1 MSDAGA
7 RTQLQPA
14 FLLHRRPYA
23 NDSLLL
29 ECFVA
34 GVGRFPAIARG
45 VSARKGQGRA
55 LLQPFTPL
63 LIRWSGRGEVRS
75 LNRYEAS
82 GRPYPLQGK
91 ALYCGFYLNEL
102 LMRLLQRS
110 DPHERLFGLYAG
122 VLTQLAA
129 GDAMEHLLRHF
140 ELSLLQELG
149 YGMILDRD
157 IENDAPIR
165 PDRRYHYRLEQ
176 GPVPAGG
183 GEPAITGSTLLALC
197 QGDTLSSAGAR
208 EARFL
213 LRRVLAHYLGDRPLR
228 SRELFRAFSSIGVS
242 LGSPAI
248 HQ

>member
-1 MSDAGA
+1 MVNEP

-14 FLLHRRPYA
+14 FLLHRRPYS
-23 NDSLLL
+23 NNSLLL

-34 GVGRFPAIARG
+34 GAGRFPAIARG

-75 LNRYEAS
+75 LNQYEAS
-82 GRPYPLQGK
+82 GRSYPLQGR

-110 DPHERLFGLYAG
+110 DPHERLFALYADT
-122 VLTQLAA
+122 LAQLAV
-129 GDAMEHLLRHF
+129 GDSLEPLLRRF

-157 IENDAPIR
+157 IETDTPIQPER
-165 PDRRYHYRLEQ
+165 HYHYRLEQ
-176 GPVPAGG
+176 GPAPADDGDKSVV
-183 GEPAITGSTLLALC
+183 TGATLLAL
-197 QGDTLSSAGAR
+197 GSGAPLSPTGIR
-208 EARFL
+208 EARLL
-213 LRRVLAHYLGDRPLR
+213 LRRVLARYLGDKPLK
-228 SRELFRAFSSIGVS
+228 SRELFQAFQRSDK
-242 LGSPAI
+242 
-248 HQ
+248 